1 MWESAQWIRIP
12 PDELKQ
18 KQIYHGDLG
27 GRFAYFRCEQALPEK
42 AHLTVCLTAVSRYRL
57 WVNEQPV
64 LSGPC
69 KGDLNRQYYETV
81 ELTPYLRAGKNVFA
95 VQVLF
100 NDPDVARDQTDERA
114 AIYGVVGAGNC
125 HSLAMEGSIFDGD
138 GEIIGSVTTAQACA
152 WRVN

>member
-27 GRFAYFRCEQALPEK
+27 GRFAYFRCEHALPEK

-95 VQVLF
+95 GPVRFSLNASGKCPICVQ
-100 NDPDVARDQTDERA
+100 A
-114 AIYGVVGAGNC
+114 
-125 HSLAMEGSIFDGD
+125 DG
-138 GEIIGSVTTAQACA
+138 
-152 WRVN
+152 

>member
-64 LSGPC
+64 LSGP
-69 KGDLNRQYYETV
+69 
-81 ELTPYLRAGKNVFA
+81 
-95 VQVLF
+95 
-100 NDPDVARDQTDERA
+100 
-114 AIYGVVGAGNC
+114 
-125 HSLAMEGSIFDGD
+125 
-138 GEIIGSVTTAQACA
+138 
-152 WRVN
+152 